1 MHVNIFPNRTIT
13 NRQNI
18 NLPVPDEIIKKKG
31 ITENPLYKK
40 KFTYGEYKNWNDFSP
55 KFTWREYTNYIS
67 IKNEYIISKPSQLFF
82 RVYNIT
88 HVPEYMD
95 E

>member
-13 NRQNI
+13 KRHTI
-18 NLPVPDEIIKKKG
+18 NLPVPDEIMKKKG

-40 KFTYGEYKNWNDFSP
+40 KFTYGEYKNWNKISP

-67 IKNEYIISKPSQLFF
+67 IKDGCITDKPSQLFF

-88 HVPEYMD
+88 HVPEYMG